1 MLKRDLIMVQI
12 EELSKVIA
20 TMLDL
25 RNTDAARKIPEL
37 IQVVYKSLDISSD
50 YLLVNSPDNIR
61 AFLNQDDN
69 GGLQRMEIAAKTLI
83 EESCIYQT
91 KKQEMILKA
100 QELLAYIQQEDNTF
114 SLERESLLHEIKAAQ

>member
-37 IQVVYKSLDISSD
+37 IQVVYKSLNISSD
-50 YLLVNSPDNIR
+50 YLLANSPDNIR

-83 EESCIYQT
+83 EESCIYLT

-100 QELLAYIQQEDNTF
+100 QELLAYIQREDNTF
-114 SLERESLLHEIKAAQ
+114 SLERESLLHEIKTAQ

>member
-37 IQVVYKSLDISSD
+37 IQVVYKSLDISRD
-50 YLLVNSPDNIR
+50 YLLTNSPDNIR

-83 EESCIYQT
+83 EESCIYLI

-100 QELLAYIQQEDNTF
+100 QELLAYIQKEDNTF
-114 SLERESLLHEIKAAQ
+114 SLERESLLNEIKTAH